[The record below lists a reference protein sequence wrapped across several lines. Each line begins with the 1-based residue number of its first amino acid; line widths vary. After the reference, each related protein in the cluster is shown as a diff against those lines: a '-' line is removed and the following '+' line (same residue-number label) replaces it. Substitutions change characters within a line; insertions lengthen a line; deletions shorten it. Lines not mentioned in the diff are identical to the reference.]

1 MQVLVPPEV
10 RSRQAARF
18 KPGPAAPAASTA
30 PKLRDRLR
38 EQIRLEG
45 KSPNTAAVYWHWAK
59 GYIRFHGL
67 QHPQDLGVD
76 DVRRYLNHLVNDRQV
91 SKNTH
96 GQALHAL
103 LYLYRRVLGLQ
114 LPWLDDLHAP
124 KPSQRLPV
132 VLNEAE
138 VRRLWPHLQGTPGL
152 ICKLMYGTGLRIME
166 ALRLRVHDIDLEDA
180 KITVRGGKGDK
191 DRVTM
196 VPQALLPALREQ
208 LAHRT
213 AQHVDDLLELRWAP
227 DPDDPDAPH
236 VAADGLHFRPGK
248 TRRSTRAAVVIG
260 WTPRLQA
267 AIDGLRKLQAARL
280 LKRRAEQR
288 VVSGYVF
295 TTQGGLQTTYSGIAS
310 AWKRAKARAGV
321 ADAHIH
327 DIRAKAL
334 TDKERSEGLQAART
348 MGTHSTEGQT
358 ADYLR
363 SRSAK
368 RTGATR

>member
-1 MQVLVPPEV
+1 MGAMPTKRSALPTGVFTAGRWYYRV
-10 RSRQAARF
+10 RA
-18 KPGPAAPAASTA
+18 
-30 PKLRDRLR
+30 
-38 EQIRLEG
+38 EG
-45 KSPNTAAVYWHWAK
+45 KKRVWIKLSPIADGLPAMYTALAQLLAEAIEDDRMPAVIAAWQ
-59 GYIRFHGL
+59 R
-67 QHPQDLGVD
+67 
-76 DVRRYLNHLVNDRQV
+76 DVMP
-91 SKNTH
+91 
-96 GQALHAL
+96 A
-103 LYLYRRVLGLQ
+103 
-114 LPWLDDLHAP
+114 HAP
-124 KPSQRLPV
+124 KTQTDERAMCKV
-132 VLNEAE
+132 IAEAFIEFRASE
-138 VRRLWPHLQGTPGL
+138 VQAPDVATFLQP
-152 ICKLMYGTGLRIME
+152 YQ
-166 ALRLRVHDIDLEDA
+166 A
-180 KITVRGGKGDK
+180 KR
-191 DRVTM
+191 TM
-196 VPQALLPALREQ
+196 RNHYRAMLRELMRYSIERGWRIDNPVDHIRTLPTPPRTRYITDSELRRIKVGGIYGDDGKRTRSGLM
-208 LAHRT
+208 LAGL
-213 AQHVDDLLELRWAP
+213 VDVAYLTGQRIGDLLELRWTP

-260 WTPRLQA
+260 WTTRLQA

-310 AWKRAKARAGV
+310 AWQRAKARAGV

-334 TDKERSEGLQAART
+334 TDKERSEGMQAART